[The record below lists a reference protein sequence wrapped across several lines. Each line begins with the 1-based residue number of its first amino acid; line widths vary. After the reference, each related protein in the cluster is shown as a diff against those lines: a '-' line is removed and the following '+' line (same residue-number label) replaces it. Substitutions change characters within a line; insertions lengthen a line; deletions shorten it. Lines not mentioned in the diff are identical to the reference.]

1 LLTAAAVLCVPLLTL
16 LTVGC
21 SGRYIGQPSE
31 AVLSYQTDPTYGT
44 LYTLAETYAESINA
58 SVAADTLHPG
68 MYADYG
74 VALALMGHDAEA
86 CRMMEAEVKAF
97 PQSAGMI
104 ARICQRLLPACTID
118 TSAGKWKAV
127 VVDTALLHTWAYDSL
142 TSLMPFA
149 PIAVVIDSTDTAQ
162 IKMQTPVDSVE
173 IPIRLTANQKR
184 EMLAEQQAKEAA
196 ALQAAQDSVAA
207 AKQAKIDARQQ
218 AKLEKEQL
226 KKEKEK
232 AKKAADKAK
241 KKAAKE
247 KAKAKK
253 AAAKEKQRQAREN
266 EIAKREAEKAKQKA
280 ALEERKAK
288 EAQREKEKQEA
299 ALEKQKQREE
309 QKRKQQEERERKQ
322 QERQQQQEEQQENQN
337 QNQ

>member
-1 LLTAAAVLCVPLLTL
+1 MRIDNDRNMWNRGSWRQRLLTVAAVLCIPLLTL

-21 SGRYIGQPSE
+21 SGRYIGQPKE
-31 AVLSYQTDPTYGT
+31 AVLSYQTHPTYGT
-44 LYTLAETYAESINA
+44 LYTLAEVYAESINT
-58 SVAADTLHPG
+58 SLAADTLHPG

-86 CRMMEAEVKAF
+86 CRMMQAEVKAF

-104 ARICQRLLPACTID
+104 ARICGRLLPGCTID
-118 TSAGKWKAV
+118 TAVGQWKAML
-127 VVDTALLHTWAYDSL
+127 VDTALLHTWAYDSVTAL
-142 TSLMPFA
+142 KPYA

-207 AKQAKIDARQQ
+207 AKQAKIDARKQ
-218 AKLEKEQL
+218 AQIEKEKA

-232 AKKAADKAK
+232 AKKEKEKAK

-253 AAAKEKQRQAREN
+253 QAAKEKQ
-266 EIAKREAEKAKQKA
+266 KA
-280 ALEERKAK
+280 AI
-288 EAQREKEKQEA
+288 
-299 ALEKQKQREE
+299 EKQKQKEEEKQRQREE
-309 QKRKQQEERERKQ
+309 QKQKRQEEQKQ
-322 QERQQQQEEQQENQN
+322 KQQEEQQEDQNKNQ
-337 QNQ
+337 